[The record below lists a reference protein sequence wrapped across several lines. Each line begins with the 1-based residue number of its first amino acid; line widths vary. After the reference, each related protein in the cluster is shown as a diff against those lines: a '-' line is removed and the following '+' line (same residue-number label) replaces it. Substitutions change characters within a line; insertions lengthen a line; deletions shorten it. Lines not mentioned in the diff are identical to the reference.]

1 MGQGIHKIEICL
13 RGDSLP
19 GTAVRLA
26 QPLLQE
32 KARLQFTHVTSRLWQ
47 WMISELTTKLFNYDN
62 ACQYSNATV
71 FL

>member
-19 GTAVRLA
+19 GTVGLA

-32 KARLQFTHVTSRLWQ
+32 KARLQFTHVSPVD
-47 WMISELTTKLFNYDN
+47 SG
-62 ACQYSNATV
+62 SG
-71 FL
+71 